1 MIAKCLNRWAGR
13 VGTVALCGV
22 GLASFATPQP
32 AHASDWGC
40 QVILCLATPG
50 SPTTYAQ
57 CVAPIAKLWRTLAF
71 GGSFPTCTEGGIG
84 TSTRKIRNGYQLQVA
99 TPDGSVSNY
108 TVNTK
113 TQTITNANPTVTP

>member
-1 MIAKCLNRWAGR
+1 MGAA
-13 VGTVALCGV
+13 ALLGA
-22 GLASFATPQP
+22 GLASFAAPQP
-32 AHASDWGC
+32 ARASDWGC

-57 CVAPIAKLWRTLAF
+57 CVAPITKLWKTLAF

-99 TPDGSVSNY
+99 TPDGAVSSY

-113 TQTITNANPTVTP
+113 TQTIANNNPTVAP